1 MSSNNNR
8 EMHKLPLLPLR
19 GVVIFPGSVTTL
31 DVGREKSLAA
41 VEEAVKGD
49 RRIFVVAQRNS
60 MVDAPDIGDLYSVGT
75 IVTIRQIMPLPDQTV
90 RLMVQGELRAILV
103 SVRERGAYQEAEIA
117 AQDVNLAQEVATA
130 ESRAYMRTIVSFA
143 SQLIK

>member
-1 MSSNNNR
+1 M
-8 EMHKLPLLPLR
+8 
-19 GVVIFPGSVTTL
+19 
-31 DVGREKSLAA
+31 AA

-49 RRIFVVAQRNS
+49 RRIFVAAQRDS
-60 MVDAPDIGDLYSVGT
+60 MVDAPDIADLYSVGT
-75 IVTIRQIMPLPDQTV
+75 VVTIRQIMPLPDQTV

-117 AQDVNLAQEVATA
+117 AQDVNLAQEAATA